1 MNSYTNS
8 MCIVFV
14 LVSNSPKILVIGA
27 GIAGLTAARQ
37 LQSFG
42 FNVTMIE
49 SRVSDFM
56 WYGFTC
62 TFYELMQEEC
72 YDIDCCSNDLQII

>member
-1 MNSYTNS
+1 M
-8 MCIVFV
+8 
-14 LVSNSPKILVIGA
+14 IGA

-49 SRVSDFM
+49 SRVGIHSFALLDK
-56 WYGFTC
+56 
-62 TFYELMQEEC
+62 
-72 YDIDCCSNDLQII
+72 